1 MKTGLILEGGGV
13 RGAFTA
19 GVLDIFTKE
28 GITFDYACGVSA
40 GAGAMCNFLSGQ
52 IGRSRD
58 VLLCPRGD
66 SYYGFRELCR
76 SGKYMNLDKLYGEL
90 IYEEPAFDFDAYF
103 ANQTEVEF
111 VATNCVTGKAEYL
124 KDSKTIE
131 SFCDVSMA
139 TSSLPFITGPYKIG
153 DNYYM
158 DGSVSDP
165 IPVKRAMEKGCER
178 IIVLST
184 KGDGMEPSNLKK
196 WTPFMK
202 MKYRKFKGF
211 IDAVQVRIPLLQGQ
225 YRLIEDMEKEGT
237 VMIFNPT
244 GHWDFSH
251 MEKDIDKISALYDE
265 GQREAE
271 ERLEDVKK
279 FLYSN

>member
-19 GVLDIFTKE
+19 GVLDVFTKE

-40 GAGAMCNFLSGQ
+40 GAGAMCNFISGQ

-90 IYEEPAFDFDAYF
+90 IYEEPAFDFDAFF
-103 ANQTEVEF
+103 ANPTEVEV

-124 KDSKTIE
+124 KDNKTIE

-165 IPVKRAMEKGCER
+165 IPVKRAVEKGCDR

-211 IDAVQVRIPLLQGQ
+211 IDAVQVRIPLLESQ
-225 YRLIEDMEKEGT
+225 YQLIEDMEKEGT